1 MKIYEVPEDRRYWVV
16 RANQNL
22 YYDHFTRYGVVSI
35 GHLNALDITLKDTET
50 FLPDEGELRS
60 IVSRGADLKGSKKAQ
75 ESRIFNQ
82 LKNFIY
88 SINVGDWVVTV
99 RDSALRFGIVESDPY
114 ISNEPLEIVYDVETG
129 RSVKMDYFLRR
140 KVTWGPTI
148 QRKSMP
154 YGLVASLGSQLT
166 VFNIDKHWEAI
177 YHSLYP
183 AFSRNDELYL
193 SLKIR
198 SEHEI
203 KNYSVVQ
210 ILQFMNEIE
219 VIAKEFESGID
230 KEGFEKL
237 FNSYVE
243 NDLFTLTTKAQFN
256 SPGDIWN
263 KIVIPN
269 LQKGKT
275 ASVALVVYAMLFGN
289 NQLGM
294 DGVVDLETRQKLWD
308 LVVHRMSENNI
319 SETTNKLELSRPTY
333 DTSKLEKMDK
343 KEVLSGNY
351 EPNQK

>member
-22 YYDHFTRYGVVSI
+22 YYDHFTRYGVIAV
-35 GHLNALDITLKDTET
+35 GHFNTLDIKLKNNEK
-50 FLPDEGELRS
+50 FFPDEGKLKS
-60 IVSRGADLKGSKKAQ
+60 AISRGADLKGAKKAQ
-75 ESRIFNQ
+75 ESKIFNQ

-88 SINVGDWVVTV
+88 NINIGDWVVTI

-114 ISNEPLEIVYDVETG
+114 IDNESLEIFYDVKG
-129 RSVKMDYFLRR
+129 RSVEMDYMLRR

-148 QRKSMP
+148 HRKTMP

-183 AFSRNDELYL
+183 AFSRNDELFL

-198 SEHEI
+198 AEHEI

-219 VIAKEFESGID
+219 VISKEFESGID
-230 KEGFEKL
+230 KEQFETL
-237 FNSYVE
+237 FSHYVE
-243 NDLFTLTTKAQFN
+243 KDLFTLTTKAQFN

-263 KIVIPN
+263 KIIIPN
-269 LQKGKT
+269 LKKGKK
-275 ASVALVVYAMLFGN
+275 ASLALLVYAMLFGN

-294 DGVVDLETRQKLWD
+294 DGVIDLETRQKLWD
-308 LVVHRMSENNI
+308 LVIHRMSENNI
-319 SETTNKLELSRPTY
+319 AETINKLELSRPTY
-333 DTSKLEKMDK
+333 DTSKLEKMDEKGVK
-343 KEVLSGNY
+343 KQS
-351 EPNQK
+351 

>member
-16 RANQNL
+16 RANQSL
-22 YYDHFTRYGVVSI
+22 YYDHFTRYGVVAV
-35 GHLNALDITLKDTET
+35 GHFNALDINLEDTEA
-50 FLPDEGELRS
+50 FFPDEGELRS
-60 IVSRGADLKGSKKAQ
+60 VVSRGANLKGAKKAQ
-75 ESRIFNQ
+75 ESKNLNQ

-88 SINVGDWVVTV
+88 NINVGDWVVTV
-99 RDSALRFGIVESDPY
+99 RDSALRFGIVESEPY
-114 ISNEPLEIVYDVETG
+114 IDNEPLEIIYDVEKG
-129 RSVKMDYFLRR
+129 RSVEMDYLLRR
-140 KVTWGPTI
+140 KVTWGPAI
-148 QRKSMP
+148 QRKTMP

-177 YHSLYP
+177 YHSLYA
-183 AFSRNDELYL
+183 AFSRRDELFL

-198 SEHEI
+198 SEKEI

-219 VIAKEFESGID
+219 VISKEFEGGID
-230 KEGFEKL
+230 RESFEAL
-237 FNSYVE
+237 FDYYVD

-269 LQKGKT
+269 LKKGKG
-275 ASVALVVYAMLFGN
+275 ASIALVVYAMLFGN

-308 LVVHRMSENNI
+308 LVIHRMNENNI
-319 SETTNKLELSRPTY
+319 VETINKLELSRPTY
-333 DTSKLEKMDK
+333 DTSELEKMD
-343 KEVLSGNY
+343 E
-351 EPNQK
+351 